1 MRDGR
6 PQLLSGGT
14 GDSPQINDA
23 RQITDFVSSE
33 QGVTRG
39 PWSRDRL
46 LLWAPAATPT
56 APSTRPGPT
65 TLATNGWN
73 PDGSQILLPDGWSQR
88 AGTPAAAL
96 VVVSRSQRQ
105 TGCGGTARPGA
116 VPGHAAGR
124 ALRECSWIRPPA
136 AGTSP
141 ALRHEAALAAWTGAS
156 GGAGCSLHAQ
166 AVLPLFSLAD
176 AAVSRRRPACWS

>member
-1 MRDGR
+1 MLIGGTSRPRRYDAAGGDLCDLGRIYSECGSQVAEDGISNFSASPTGLVISDPATGVDLAEVMRDGR
-6 PQLLSGGT
+6 PQLLSGST

-46 LLWAPAATPT
+46 LLWASAASPT

-88 AGTPAAAL
+88 AGTPAAA
-96 VVVSRSQRQ
+96 R
-105 TGCGGTARPGA
+105 
-116 VPGHAAGR
+116 
-124 ALRECSWIRPPA
+124 W
-136 AGTSP
+136 
-141 ALRHEAALAAWTGAS
+141 W
-156 GGAGCSLHAQ
+156 
-166 AVLPLFSLAD
+166 
-176 AAVSRRRPACWS
+176 W